1 MSKYTS
7 DQPIT
12 EPTND
17 EFNRAVFA
25 TDFIKII
32 SNFKDTE
39 SYVIG
44 LYGKWGSGKTSTIN
58 LILKQLASKNDI
70 YSISINAWAL
80 GGDHEIILWD
90 ILNQISTKLTDKK
103 AKTKRARFGHL
114 LKKVSK
120 AELPFDLSSEIPL
133 DSSTKNNM
141 NSSSGKI
148 LNTVSYLGQ
157 ILSSSDNISLARNR
171 IESYI
176 KNKKIIVFIDD
187 LDRLPGKQIINILRS
202 INTIADYGGI
212 SYVLPID
219 IQYVS
224 SAVEE
229 QLPFGQSGS
238 EFIEKVIQL
247 PIDLPT
253 LTQEKIDHVLFDKIN
268 ILLIEHKITLSED
281 EIQRFQR
288 LYFELN
294 KYIKSPRDI
303 NKIINVLRFRM
314 PISNTEINIVD
325 LIILEIIRL
334 FDKRFYEIIKTHR
347 DLLINHIHIPSVKY
361 RLDSHNKKRTIDADK
376 LDINSD
382 QKEILQQLF
391 PAFDALYT
399 NTNFSNKDTLR
410 KLKRIADENYFDLF
424 FASLDSEINVSNKQI
439 LEIVQLSDTPDK
451 LNKAL
456 FSTINT
462 NNFDFALRLIIDNI
476 SLVKDTL
483 TLSTNLL
490 DLVDTFQTKYDSPG
504 LQLSPFSTLLL
515 RINDILRGSNTKL
528 ADYITLLDHN
538 YHKKRIET
546 LPLLIR
552 EVDVYSE
559 KKDSKYHINLTE
571 DELAEY
577 KNMHSK

>member
-148 LNTVSYLGQ
+148 LNTVSYLEQ

-202 INTIADYGGI
+202 INTIAGCKLI
-212 SYVLPID
+212 TVE
-219 IQYVS
+219 
-224 SAVEE
+224 SAMYC
-229 QLPFGQSGS
+229 QLIFNMYPLQLKNNFHSG
-238 EFIEKVIQL
+238 KAVR
-247 PIDLPT
+247 
-253 LTQEKIDHVLFDKIN
+253 N
-268 ILLIEHKITLSED
+268 ILK
-281 EIQRFQR
+281 
-288 LYFELN
+288 
-294 KYIKSPRDI
+294 
-303 NKIINVLRFRM
+303 
-314 PISNTEINIVD
+314 
-325 LIILEIIRL
+325 RL
-334 FDKRFYEIIKTHR
+334 FNF
-347 DLLINHIHIPSVKY
+347 LLI
-361 RLDSHNKKRTIDADK
+361 
-376 LDINSD
+376 
-382 QKEILQQLF
+382 
-391 PAFDALYT
+391 
-399 NTNFSNKDTLR
+399 
-410 KLKRIADENYFDLF
+410 
-424 FASLDSEINVSNKQI
+424 
-439 LEIVQLSDTPDK
+439 
-451 LNKAL
+451 
-456 FSTINT
+456 
-462 NNFDFALRLIIDNI
+462 
-476 SLVKDTL
+476 
-483 TLSTNLL
+483 
-490 DLVDTFQTKYDSPG
+490 FQ
-504 LQLSPFSTLLL
+504 
-515 RINDILRGSNTKL
+515 
-528 ADYITLLDHN
+528 H
-538 YHKKRIET
+538 
-546 LPLLIR
+546 
-552 EVDVYSE
+552 
-559 KKDSKYHINLTE
+559 
-571 DELAEY
+571 
-577 KNMHSK
+577 

>member
-1 MSKYTS
+1 MYYIE
-7 DQPIT
+7 QFVRNPI
-12 EPTND
+12 
-17 EFNRAVFA
+17 
-25 TDFIKII
+25 
-32 SNFKDTE
+32 
-39 SYVIG
+39 IG
-44 LYGKWGSGKTSTIN
+44 
-58 LILKQLASKNDI
+58 A
-70 YSISINAWAL
+70 
-80 GGDHEIILWD
+80 
-90 ILNQISTKLTDKK
+90 
-103 AKTKRARFGHL
+103 
-114 LKKVSK
+114 
-120 AELPFDLSSEIPL
+120 
-133 DSSTKNNM
+133 
-141 NSSSGKI
+141 
-148 LNTVSYLGQ
+148 
-157 ILSSSDNISLARNR
+157 
-171 IESYI
+171 
-176 KNKKIIVFIDD
+176 
-187 LDRLPGKQIINILRS
+187 
-202 INTIADYGGI
+202 
-212 SYVLPID
+212 
-219 IQYVS
+219 
-224 SAVEE
+224 
-229 QLPFGQSGS
+229 
-238 EFIEKVIQL
+238 
-247 PIDLPT
+247 
-253 LTQEKIDHVLFDKIN
+253 
-268 ILLIEHKITLSED
+268 
-281 EIQRFQR
+281 
-288 LYFELN
+288 
-294 KYIKSPRDI
+294 
-303 NKIINVLRFRM
+303 
-314 PISNTEINIVD
+314 
-325 LIILEIIRL
+325 
-334 FDKRFYEIIKTHR
+334 HR

-382 QKEILQQLF
+382 QKGILQQLF